1 MAPSLLNHL
10 CEVFLDQVSSLGNN
24 FCWNH
29 SAVRKWLTGCVI
41 ENDGL
46 SQPVGAQASQMSLY
60 RSHLLNAK
68 CRSLQLILSWRTCC
82 AGFEVLTWLFRDLR
96 LAETSSLRGVL
107 GVIAPGTTSVS
118 SRRIC
123 LRSPHHSE
131 MSALSLATSPSL
143 SFILTLTAPSLPEL
157 HKRQVCFFTLSL
169 VGSSFAMR
177 APLVL
182 PAVTLGRRSS

>member
-1 MAPSLLNHL
+1 MAPILLNHL

-68 CRSLQLILSWRTCC
+68 CRSLQLILSWRICC
-82 AGFEVLTWLFRDLR
+82 TGFEALTWLFRDLR

-107 GVIAPGTTSVS
+107 GVTAPGTTSVS

-123 LRSPHHSE
+123 LRSPPSLWDVCSLFGH
-131 MSALSLATSPSL
+131 LSLPLFYSDSDCPLLAWITQTASLFFHPKSRRQLFCDARATR
-143 SFILTLTAPSLPEL
+143 A
-157 HKRQVCFFTLSL
+157 
-169 VGSSFAMR
+169 SSRHFG
-177 APLVL
+177 
-182 PAVTLGRRSS
+182 TS

>member
-10 CEVFLDQVSSLGNN
+10 CEVFLDQVCSLGNH

-29 SAVRKWLTGCVI
+29 SAYLCEEMTDRI

-46 SQPVGAQASQMSLY
+46 CQPVGAQASQMSLY
-60 RSHLLNAK
+60 WSPLLNAK
-68 CRSLQLILSWRTCC
+68 CRSLQLIPSWRKCC
-82 AGFEVLTWLFRDLR
+82 TGFEAWTRLCCDLS

-107 GVIAPGTTSVS
+107 GVTVPGTSSVS
-118 SRRIC
+118 SRKIC
-123 LRSPHHSE
+123 LHSPHHSE
-131 MSALSLATSPSL
+131 MSALSLAASPSL

-157 HKRQVCFFTLSL
+157 HERQVCFFTPSL
-169 VGSSFAMR
+169 VGSSFAMH

-182 PAVTLGRRSS
+182 PAVT